1 MLPGML
7 ISVNNTAI
15 SERASNRATAS
26 SASPASSATKPA
38 CSTNSTASSRK
49 SNSSSTIKTTA
60 GAVADTRSSILL
72 ILDYPG
78 SPGSY
83 PPGRTNSSPS
93 QRNTP
98 AGQDR
103 GYRETAE

>member
-38 CSTNSTASSRK
+38 SSTNSTANSRK
-49 SNSSSTIKTTA
+49 RSSSSTIKTTA

-72 ILDYPG
+72 ILDYPA
-78 SPGSY
+78 SWDSD
-83 PPGRTNSSPS
+83 PPGQTNTSPS
-93 QRNTP
+93 ERNAP
-98 AGQDR
+98 AGQDP